1 MLRKIILI
9 LVFLWLSTIDVH
21 GKEYICSWYYD
32 ENNNIQY
39 TMEEIDVNENL
50 NVEQKVVVI
59 FDKFFNR
66 CDNSNINLI
75 PEGTEFIAAKLNQNH
90 LDLYVSSEIKSYGG
104 GSAWELALVKA
115 ILDTAFN
122 IDEVDTLTLYIDGKI
137 DFLPE
142 GTIIDNYRKEDYL
155 IENNICYQK

>member
-1 MLRKIILI
+1 MLRKIIFII
-9 LVFLWLSTIDVH
+9 LFLWLSAIDVH
-21 GKEYICSWYYD
+21 GEEYICSWYYD
-32 ENNNIQY
+32 DNYNIQY
-39 TMEEIDVNENL
+39 TMEEIEVDEDL
-50 NVEQKVVVI
+50 SIEQKVVLI

-66 CDNSNINLI
+66 CNNNISLI
-75 PEGTEFIAAKLNQNH
+75 PESTRFIDAKLTQNH

-122 IDEVDTLTLYIDGKI
+122 IDEVESLTLYIGGKI

-142 GTIIDNYRKEDYL
+142 GIIIDNYRKDDYL
-155 IENNICYQK
+155 IE

>member
-1 MLRKIILI
+1 MLRKIIFIML
-9 LVFLWLSTIDVH
+9 FLWLSAIDVH

-32 ENNNIQY
+32 DNYNIQY
-39 TMEEIDVNENL
+39 TMEEIEVDEDL
-50 NVEQKVVVI
+50 SIEQKVVLI

-66 CDNSNINLI
+66 CNNNISLI
-75 PEGTEFIAAKLNQNH
+75 PESTKFIDAKLTQNH

-122 IDEVDTLTLYIDGKI
+122 IDEVESVTLYIGGKI

-142 GTIIDNYRKEDYL
+142 GIIIDNYRRDDYL
-155 IENNICYQK
+155 IE